1 MKKITLSIIALC
13 FVVGL
18 SAQTHFG
25 VKGGLNFHDMK
36 VKDVQFNE
44 LKNNNSTG
52 WHAGILLNAKLALG
66 FALQPEVLYSV
77 RSIGL
82 PDSKVN
88 AKYSKV
94 DFKYIEV
101 PINIQWGIDLI
112 ILRPFVIA
120 APYFSYLLGVGD
132 TKNEWDGIN
141 KVDYGLG
148 LGAGLDVWK
157 LQVTAKYNWGFGK
170 LGDIKKS
177 DWKVNDSTFGG
188 LQLSVGLV
196 F

>member
-1 MKKITLSIIALC
+1 MKKITLSILAL
-13 FVVGL
+13 FLVLGV

-25 VKGGLNFHDMK
+25 VKGGLNFDKMK
-36 VKDVQFNE
+36 VKEVQFKE
-44 LKNNNSTG
+44 NNSTG
-52 WHAGILLNAKLALG
+52 WHAGVLLNAKLPLG

-77 RSIGL
+77 RTIGF
-82 PDSKVN
+82 PDLKVVN
-88 AKYSKV
+88 YSKV

-112 ILRPFVIA
+112 ILRPFVMA
-120 APYFSYLLGVGD
+120 SPYFSYLLGVGD
-132 TKNEWDGIN
+132 KKNEWDGIN
-141 KVDYGLG
+141 KIDYGLG
-148 LGAGLDVWK
+148 LGAGVDVWK

-170 LGDIKKS
+170 LGDVKKS

-188 LQLSVGLV
+188 LQLSVGIL